1 MEEIVVDEK
10 KVFCLLAPN
19 LSDFHFK
26 KDVCMIPYIM
36 QKYCGYKSLYVTY
49 LIDNAP
55 PTFPSKSL
63 YSEEIAFD
71 YMSPSFIYTSS
82 NKESV
87 YAENANKCAQDLVN
101 YVSKNAEKVDILF
114 LFGFYN
120 IYFEAVDI
128 YKKKNPNGIVY
139 LKLDANRN
147 WINNTETNDTFSRF
161 LKNCDLLTTESMME
175 YINLKW
181 PVAVHYIP
189 NGYFNFDVNN
199 EEDHLTTI
207 YPYECKE
214 DIIYHA
220 GRLGLVCKATEI
232 LLEAFRIAAD
242 KIPSW
247 KLILSGEMEGSFKLY
262 LDRYLTENPHLKDR
276 LLLTGYVHSHIE
288 MQNWYKKAKIFAF
301 MSRIEAFAHVIPE
314 AKAHGCYIIASDIDS
329 NRDIVSSPEL
339 RGKIF
344 DVNYR
349 KENKY
354 GAFGALFEVDNS
366 AEMAQRLI
374 EVCNNEKLLKETCL
388 LTQQDVIDNFNWI
401 KLCKR
406 IKHLIEFAQSNI
418 TLSYCGSDG
427 HR

>member
-1 MEEIVVDEK
+1 MNRN

-19 LSDFHFK
+19 LCDFHFK
-26 KDVCMIPYIM
+26 KDVCLIPYIM

-49 LIDNAP
+49 LIDNVP
-55 PTFPSKSL
+55 PIFPSRSL
-63 YSEEIAFD
+63 YSEEITFD
-71 YMSPSFIYTSS
+71 YMTPSFLYTSANS
-82 NKESV
+82 GSI
-87 YAENANKCAQDLVN
+87 YAENADKCAQDLAN
-101 YVSKNAEKVDILF
+101 YLSENAEKIDILF

-120 IYFEAVDI
+120 IYFKAVDT
-128 YKKKNPNGIVY
+128 YKNKNPNGIVY

-147 WINNTETNDTFSRF
+147 WINSTGLNDQFCRF
-161 LKNCDLLTTESMME
+161 LKNCDLITTESMTE

-181 PVAVHYIP
+181 PVAVHYLP
-189 NGYFNFDVNN
+189 NGFFNFDVIN

-214 DIIYHA
+214 NIIYHA
-220 GRLGLVCKATEI
+220 GRLGLSCKATEI

-247 KLILSGEMEGSFKLY
+247 KLVLSGEMEDSFKVY
-262 LDRYLTENPHLKDR
+262 IDGYLTENPNLKDR
-276 LLLTGYVHSHIE
+276 VLLTGYVHDHIA

-301 MSRIEAFAHVIPE
+301 MSRIEAFGHVLPE

-344 DVNYR
+344 DANYK

-354 GAFGALFEVDNS
+354 GAFGALFDVDNS

-374 EVCNNEKLLKETCL
+374 EACNNEKLLKKTSA
-388 LTQQDVIDNFNWI
+388 LTQRDVIDNFNWI
-401 KLCKR
+401 KLCKK
-406 IKHLIEFAQSNI
+406 IAYFIEIAQANI
-418 TLSYCGSDG
+418 TLTCNDQ
-427 HR
+427 